1 MRKELMIPVCLLLV
15 TCTISP
21 LFAQLPAGWTSAGIG
36 NPAVAGSAQYD
47 KATDTWTIRGD
58 GTGIR
63 GTADQF
69 HYGYKTLNGDGELA
83 TRVVS
88 LDPPLADWS
97 MAGVM
102 IRVLLIPGSPSIFM
116 GISANTD
123 VKGHAITMWGRE
135 TMNGAADHESTGDVT
150 PPYWVKV
157 KRAGD
162 TFAGYSSTN
171 GKDWTER
178 YSTSAPGMPQTIYIG
193 YAVSSEVSG
202 KLLTAVFD
210 NGPMTATEPQPANG
224 TKDALAPV
232 LRWTPGA
239 TATAHDV
246 YLGTT
251 AELGSA
257 DYRGQLP
264 AAVPMYFHA
273 PGLTPG
279 ATYYWRVDE
288 IGADGKTIYRGDLW
302 SFTAQALTAY
312 LPEPADGAT
321 DASTTPT
328 LLWQPGQ
335 VATKHHLFFG
345 DDLEAV
351 TQGAPGVDRGELAAT
366 TFAPG
371 PLESLTTYYWRVDET
386 VPDGSVRTGQVWSF
400 MTCLPVDDFE
410 SYTDDEGSRVYE
422 AWIDGWTNNT
432 GSTVG
437 NPQAPFAEQTIVH
450 SGRQSL
456 PMDYNNVQSPWY
468 SEAERQ
474 WKTAQDWTLKDA
486 NTLVLYVRGA
496 APNTPVPLY
505 VAVEDKAG
513 HVGVVSY
520 ADSAL
525 VTALQWTQWKI
536 PLADFTSAGVNVAAV
551 KKLYIGAGN
560 RSKPAPGGAGR
571 IYLDDI
577 RVIKL

>member
-1 MRKELMIPVCLLLV
+1 
-15 TCTISP
+15 
-21 LFAQLPAGWTSAGIG
+21 
-36 NPAVAGSAQYD
+36 
-47 KATDTWTIRGD
+47 
-58 GTGIR
+58 
-63 GTADQF
+63 
-69 HYGYKTLNGDGELA
+69 
-83 TRVVS
+83 
-88 LDPPLADWS
+88 
-97 MAGVM
+97 
-102 IRVLLIPGSPSIFM
+102 
-116 GISANTD
+116 
-123 VKGHAITMWGRE
+123 MWGRE

-496 APNTPVPLY
+496 APNTPAPLY

-513 HVGVVSY
+513 HVGMVSHP
-520 ADSAL
+520 DPAL
-525 VTALQWTQWKI
+525 VTAQQWTQWKI
-536 PLADFTSAGVNVAAV
+536 PLADFTSAGLNVAAV
-551 KKLYIGAGN
+551 KKLYIGVGN
-560 RSKPAPGGAGR
+560 RSKPVAGGAGR

>member
-1 MRKELMIPVCLLLV
+1 MRKELMIPPCLLLV
-15 TCTISP
+15 TCTITP

-69 HYGYKTLNGDGELA
+69 HYVYKTLNGDGELA
-83 TRVVS
+83 ARVVS

-123 VKGHAITMWGRE
+123 GKDHAITMWGRE
-135 TMNGAADHESTGDVT
+135 AMNGAADHESTGDVT

-157 KRAGD
+157 RRNGD
-162 TFAGYSSTN
+162 TFAGYSSPN

-178 YSTSAPGMPQTIYIG
+178 YTTNAPGIPQTIYIG
-193 YAVSSEVSG
+193 YAVTSEVSG

-210 NGPMTATEPQPANG
+210 NGPMKATDPEPATG
-224 TKDALAPV
+224 TKDVMTPV

-239 TATAHDV
+239 TATAHDI
-246 YLGTT
+246 YFGTT
-251 AELGSA
+251 PDLGSA
-257 DYRGQLP
+257 DYQGQLP
-264 AAVPMYFHA
+264 VFATVYFHA

-288 IGADGKTIYRGDLW
+288 VGADSKTKYQGDTW
-302 SFTAQALTAY
+302 SFTAQALIAY

-328 LLWQPGQ
+328 LLWLPGQ
-335 VATKHHLFFG
+335 IATKHHLFFG
-345 DDLEAV
+345 DDRAAV
-351 TQGAPGVDRGELAAT
+351 TQGTPGVDRGELAAT
-366 TFAPG
+366 TFTPG
-371 PLESLTTYYWRVDET
+371 ALESLMTYYWRVDEI
-386 VPDGSVRTGQVWSF
+386 VPDGTVRTGQVWSF
-400 MTCLPVDDFE
+400 LTCLPLDDFE
-410 SYTDDEGSRVYE
+410 SYTDDEGSRIYE
-422 AWIDGWTNNT
+422 TWIDGWTNNT

-437 NPQAPFAEQTIVH
+437 YPKAPFAEQTIIH

-456 PMDYNNVQSPWY
+456 PMDYNNVKSPWY
-468 SEAERQ
+468 SEAERE
-474 WKTAQDWTLKDA
+474 WKTAQDWTFKDA

-496 APNTPVPLY
+496 APNTPAPLY

-513 HVGVVSY
+513 HIGIVSHP
-520 ADSAL
+520 DPAL
-525 VTALQWTQWKI
+525 TTAKQWTQWKI
-536 PLADFTSAGVNVAAV
+536 PLADFTTAGVNVTAV
-551 KKLYIGAGN
+551 KKLYIGVGN
-560 RSKPAPGGAGR
+560 RSQPAADGAGR
-571 IYLDDI
+571 VYIDDI
-577 RVIKL
+577 RLIKL

>member
-1 MRKELMIPVCLLLV
+1 MRKELMIPVCLLVV

-21 LFAQLPAGWTSAGIG
+21 LFAQLPAGWTNAGIG

-47 KATDTWTIRGD
+47 KATGTWTIRGD

-63 GTADQF
+63 GTADQC
-69 HYGYKTLNGDGELA
+69 HYVYKTLTGDGELD

-102 IRVLLIPGSPSIFM
+102 IRVLLLPGSPSIFM
-116 GISANTD
+116 GLSANTD
-123 VKGHAITMWGRE
+123 GKDHAITMWGRE
-135 TMNGAADHESTGDVT
+135 AMNDAAGDESTGDVT

-157 KRAGD
+157 KRSGD
-162 TFAGYSSTN
+162 TFAGYSSPN
-171 GKDWTER
+171 GRDWTER
-178 YSTSAPGMPQTIYIG
+178 YSTSAPGIPQTIYIG
-193 YAVSSEVSG
+193 YAVTSEVSG

-224 TKDALAPV
+224 AIDVMAPV

-246 YLGTT
+246 YFGTT
-251 AELGSA
+251 VELGSA
-257 DYRGQLP
+257 EYQGQVP
-264 AAVPMYFHA
+264 AAAPIYFYA

-288 IGADGKTIYRGDLW
+288 IGADGKTIYTGDLW

-321 DASTTPT
+321 DASTAPT
-328 LLWQPGQ
+328 LFWQPGQ
-335 VATKHHLFFG
+335 VAVKHYLFFG
-345 DDLEAV
+345 DDREAV
-351 TQGAPGVDRGELAAT
+351 AQGTAAVDKDTLAT
-366 TFAPG
+366 TTFTPG
-371 PLESLTTYYWRVDET
+371 PLESLTTYYWRVDEIL
-386 VPDGSVRTGQVWSF
+386 PDGTVRTGQVWSF
-400 MTCLPVDDFE
+400 LTCLPVDDFE
-410 SYTDDEGSRVYE
+410 SYTDAEGSRIYE
-422 AWIDGWTNNT
+422 TWIDGWTNNT

-437 NPQAPFAEQTIVH
+437 YPQAPFAEQTIVH

-456 PMDYNNVQSPWY
+456 PMDYNNVKSPWY
-468 SEAERQ
+468 SEAERE

-486 NTLVLYVRGA
+486 NTLVLYVRGVA
-496 APNTPVPLY
+496 TNAPAPFY
-505 VAVEDKAG
+505 IGIEDKAG
-513 HVGVVSY
+513 HIGVVSY
-520 ADSAL
+520 PDPAL
-525 VTALQWTQWKI
+525 VTVLQWTPWKI
-536 PLADFTSAGVNVAAV
+536 PLADFTGAGVNVAAV
-551 KKLYIGAGN
+551 KKLYLGVGN
-560 RSKPAPGGAGR
+560 RSKPVAGGAGR
-571 IYLDDI
+571 IYIDDI

>member
-1 MRKELMIPVCLLLV
+1 MRKELIFVVCLLLV
-15 TCTISP
+15 TCTMTPS
-21 LFAQLPAGWTSAGIG
+21 FAQLPAGWTSAGIG
-36 NPAVAGSAQYD
+36 NPTVAGSAQYD

-63 GTADQF
+63 GSADQF
-69 HYGYKTLNGDGELA
+69 HYVYKTLTGDGELA

-88 LDPPLADWS
+88 LDPLLADWS

-102 IRVLLIPGSPSIFM
+102 IRVLLMPGSPSIFM

-123 VKGHAITMWGRE
+123 GQDHAITMWGRE
-135 TMNGAADHESTGDVT
+135 DMNGAADHESTGNVT
-150 PPYWVKV
+150 PPCWVKV

-162 TFAGYSSTN
+162 TFSGYSSTN
-171 GKDWTER
+171 GRDWTER
-178 YSTSAPGMPQTIYIG
+178 YTTSAPGIPQTIYIG

-224 TKDALAPV
+224 TKDMMAPV

-239 TATAHDV
+239 GATAHDV

-264 AAVPMYFHA
+264 AAAPVYFYA
-273 PGLTPG
+273 SGWTPG

-302 SFTAQALTAY
+302 AFTAQALIAY

-345 DDLEAV
+345 DDREAV
-351 TQGAPGVDRGELAAT
+351 AQGTAAVDKGTLTVT
-366 TFAPG
+366 TFTPDS
-371 PLESLTTYYWRVDET
+371 LESLTTYYWRVDEI
-386 VPDGSVRTGQVWSF
+386 VPDGTVRTGQVWSF
-400 MTCLPVDDFE
+400 MTSLPLDDFE
-410 SYTDDEGSRVYE
+410 SVDQPIWEV
-422 AWIDGWTNNT
+422 WLDGWTNGT
-432 GSTVG
+432 GSQVG
-437 NPQAPFAEQTIVH
+437 YLTAPFSEQTIVH
-450 SGRQSL
+450 SGLQSL
-456 PMDYNNVQSPWY
+456 PLDYNNVNSPWY
-468 SEAERQ
+468 SEAERE
-474 WKTAQDWTLKDA
+474 WKTAQDWTLQDA
-486 NTLVLYVRGA
+486 NALVLYIHGA
-496 APNTPVPLY
+496 TTNTPAPLY

-513 HVGVVSY
+513 HVGMVSHP
-520 ADSAL
+520 DPAL
-525 VTALQWTQWKI
+525 VTARQWTSWRI
-536 PLADFTSAGVNVAAV
+536 PLADFTSAGVNVTAV
-551 KKLYIGAGN
+551 KKLYLGVGN
-560 RSKPAPGGAGR
+560 RSQPAPGGAGR
-571 IYLDDI
+571 IYIDDI
-577 RVIKL
+577 RLIKL

>member
-1 MRKELMIPVCLLLV
+1 MRKELMIPACLLLV
-15 TCTISP
+15 TCPVTS
-21 LFAQLPAGWTSAGIG
+21 LLAQLPPGWTSAGIG
-36 NPAVAGSAQYD
+36 NPTVAGSAQYD
-47 KATDTWTIRGD
+47 KAADTWTIRGD

-63 GTADQF
+63 GSADQF
-69 HYGYKTLNGDGELA
+69 HYVYKTLTGDGELA

-123 VKGHAITMWGRE
+123 GKDHAITMWGRE
-135 TMNGAADHESTGDVT
+135 AFNDAAGDESTGDVA

-162 TFAGYSSTN
+162 TFSGYSSTN
-171 GKDWTER
+171 GRDWTER
-178 YSTSAPGMPQTIYIG
+178 YTTSAPGIPPTIYIG

-224 TKDALAPV
+224 TKDMMAPV

-239 TATAHDV
+239 GATAHDV

-257 DYRGQLP
+257 DYQGQLP
-264 AAVPMYFHA
+264 AAAPVYFYA
-273 PGLTPG
+273 PGWTPG

-288 IGADGKTIYRGDLW
+288 IGADGKTIHPGDLW
-302 SFTAQALTAY
+302 TFTAQALIAY

-335 VATKHHLFFG
+335 VTTKHHLFFG
-345 DDLEAV
+345 DDRDAV
-351 TQGAPGVDRGELAAT
+351 AQGTAAVDKGTLTLT
-366 TFAPG
+366 TFTPD
-371 PLESLTTYYWRVDET
+371 PLESLTTYYWRVDEI
-386 VPDGSVRTGQVWSF
+386 VPDGTVRTGQVWSF
-400 MTCLPVDDFE
+400 LTCLPVDDFE
-410 SYTDDEGSRVYE
+410 GYTDEEGSRVYE
-422 AWIDGWTNNT
+422 TWIDGWTNNT

-437 NPQAPFAEQTIVH
+437 YPRAPFAEQTIVH

-456 PMDYNNVQSPWY
+456 PLDYNNVKSPWH

-474 WKTAQDWTLKDA
+474 WNTPQDWTFRDA

-496 APNTPVPLY
+496 AANAPAPLY

-513 HVGVVSY
+513 HVGMVAHPDTV
-520 ADSAL
+520 L
-525 VTALQWTQWKI
+525 VTSTQWTQWKI
-536 PLADFTSAGVNVAAV
+536 PLADFTDAGVNVAAV
-551 KKLYIGAGN
+551 KKLYLGVGN
-560 RSKPAPGGAGR
+560 RSKPTPGGAGR
-571 IYLDDI
+571 IYVDDI
-577 RVIKL
+577 QVIKL

>member
-1 MRKELMIPVCLLLV
+1 
-15 TCTISP
+15 
-21 LFAQLPAGWTSAGIG
+21 LPAGWTSAGIG
-36 NPAVAGSAQYD
+36 NPAVAGGAQYD
-47 KATDTWTIRGD
+47 KAADTWTIRGD

-69 HYGYKTLNGDGELA
+69 HYVYKTLNGDGELA

-123 VKGHAITMWGRE
+123 AKGHAITMWGRE
-135 TMNGAADHESTGDVT
+135 AMNGAADHESTGDVT

-157 KRAGD
+157 KRSGD
-162 TFAGYSSTN
+162 TFAGYSSPN

-178 YSTSAPGMPQTIYIG
+178 YMTSAPGMPQTTYIG
-193 YAVSSEVSG
+193 YAVTSEVGG
-202 KLLTAVFD
+202 KLFTAVFD
-210 NGPMTATEPQPANG
+210 NGPMTATEPQPADG
-224 TKDALAPV
+224 TRDVLAPV

-246 YLGTT
+246 YLGAT
-251 AELGSA
+251 AELTPA

-273 PGLTPG
+273 PGWTPG

-288 IGADGKTIYRGDLW
+288 IGADGKTTYPGDLW
-302 SFTAQALTAY
+302 SFTAQALIAY
-312 LPEPADGAT
+312 LPEPADGAP
-321 DASTTPT
+321 DASTSPT

-345 DDLEAV
+345 DNLEAV
-351 TQGAPGVDRGELAAT
+351 TQGAPGVDRGTFAAT

-371 PLESLTTYYWRVDET
+371 PLESLTTYYWRVDEI

-410 SYTDDEGSRVYE
+410 SYTNDEGSRIYE

-437 NPQAPFAEQTIVH
+437 YPKAPFAEQTIVH

-456 PMDYNNVQSPWY
+456 PMDYNNVKAPWY
-468 SEAERQ
+468 SEAERE

-496 APNTPVPLY
+496 AANTPAPLY

-513 HVGVVSY
+513 RIGIVSHSDP
-520 ADSAL
+520 AI
-525 VTALQWTQWKI
+525 VTTKQWTQWKI
-536 PLADFTSAGVNVAAV
+536 PLADLTSAGVNATAV
-551 KKLYIGAGN
+551 KKMYIGIGD
-560 RSKPAPGGAGR
+560 RSKPTAGGAGR

-577 RVIKL
+577 RVIKSGS

>member
-1 MRKELMIPVCLLLV
+1 MRKELMIPAYLLLV
-15 TCTISP
+15 TCTITP
-21 LFAQLPAGWTSAGIG
+21 LFAQLPAGWTSAGVG

-63 GTADQF
+63 GSADQF
-69 HYGYKTLNGDGELA
+69 HYVYKTLTGDGELA

-97 MAGVM
+97 MAGAM

-116 GISANTD
+116 GISVNTD
-123 VKGHAITMWGRE
+123 GKDHAITMWGRE
-135 TMNGAADHESTGDVT
+135 DMNGAAGDESTGDVT

-157 KRAGD
+157 KRTGD
-162 TFAGYSSTN
+162 TFSGYSSPN
-171 GKDWTER
+171 GRDWTER
-178 YSTSAPGMPQTIYIG
+178 YSTSAPGIPQTIYIG
-193 YAVSSEVSG
+193 YAVSSEVGG

-224 TKDALAPV
+224 TRDVMVPV

-239 TATAHDV
+239 MTTAHDV

-251 AELGSA
+251 PELGSA
-257 DYRGQLP
+257 DYQGQLP
-264 AAVPMYFHA
+264 AAVPLYFHA

-279 ATYYWRVDE
+279 ATYYWRIDE
-288 IGADGKTIYRGDLW
+288 IGADGKTVYRGDLW
-302 SFTAQALTAY
+302 SFTAQALIAY

-335 VATKHHLFFG
+335 VAIKHHLFFG
-345 DDLEAV
+345 DDHEAV
-351 TQGAPGVDRGELAAT
+351 AQGTLDVDRGELAAT
-366 TFAPG
+366 AFAPG
-371 PLESLTTYYWRVDET
+371 LLESLTTYYWRVDEI
-386 VPDGSVRTGQVWSF
+386 VPDGPVRTGQVWSF

-410 SYTDDEGSRVYE
+410 SYTDDEGGRIYE
-422 AWIDGWTNNT
+422 TWIDGWTNNT

-456 PMDYNNVQSPWY
+456 PMDYNNVKSPWY
-468 SEAERQ
+468 SEVERH
-474 WKTAQDWTLKDA
+474 WSTPQDWTFRAA

-496 APNTPVPLY
+496 AANAPAPLY

-513 HVGVVSY
+513 RVGVVSY
-520 ADSAL
+520 PDPAL
-525 VTALQWTQWKI
+525 VTVKQWTQWKI
-536 PLADFTSAGVNVAAV
+536 PLADFTSAGVNVTAV
-551 KKLYIGAGN
+551 KKLYLGVGD
-560 RSKPAPGGAGR
+560 RSRPAPGGAGR
-571 IYLDDI
+571 IYIDDI
-577 RVIKL
+577 GLIKL

>member
-1 MRKELMIPVCLLLV
+1 
-15 TCTISP
+15 
-21 LFAQLPAGWTSAGIG
+21 
-36 NPAVAGSAQYD
+36 VAGSAQYD

-69 HYGYKTLNGDGELA
+69 HYVYKMLAGDGELA

-88 LDPPLADWS
+88 LDPLLSDWS

-116 GISANTD
+116 GVSANTD
-123 VKGHAITMWGRE
+123 GKGHAITMWGRE
-135 TMNGAADHESTGDVT
+135 AMNDAAGDESTGNVT
-150 PPYWVKV
+150 PPCWVKV

-162 TFAGYSSTN
+162 TFSGYSSTN
-171 GKDWTER
+171 GRDWTER
-178 YSTSAPGMPQTIYIG
+178 YTTSAPGIPQTIYIG

-224 TKDALAPV
+224 TKDAMAPV

-246 YLGTT
+246 YLGTN

-257 DYRGQLP
+257 DYQGQLP
-264 AAVPMYFHA
+264 AAVPLYFHA

-288 IGADGKTIYRGDLW
+288 IGGDGKTIYPGDLW
-302 SFTAQALTAY
+302 TFTAQALIAY
-312 LPEPADGAT
+312 LPEPVDGAT
-321 DASTTPT
+321 DASSTPT

-335 VATKHHLFFG
+335 VAIKHHLFFG
-345 DDLEAV
+345 DDREAV
-351 TQGAPGVDRGELAAT
+351 TQGAPAVDQGTLAAT
-366 TFAPG
+366 TVTLG
-371 PLESLTTYYWRVDET
+371 PLESQTTYYWRVDEIL
-386 VPDGSVRTGQVWSF
+386 PDGTVRTGRVWSF
-400 MTCLPVDDFE
+400 LTCLPVDDFE
-410 SYTDDEGSRVYE
+410 SYTDDEGSRIYE

-437 NPQAPFAEQTIVH
+437 YPQAPFAEQTTVH

-456 PMDYNNVQSPWY
+456 PLDYNNVESPWY
-468 SEAERQ
+468 SEAARE
-474 WKTAQDWTLKDA
+474 WTTAQDWTFRDA
-486 NTLVLYVRGA
+486 NALVLYVCGTA
-496 APNTPVPLY
+496 ANTPAPLY

-513 HVGVVSY
+513 HVGLVSSP
-520 ADSAL
+520 DPAL
-525 VTALQWTQWKI
+525 VTARQWTQWKI
-536 PLADFTSAGVNVAAV
+536 PLADFAGAGVNVAAV
-551 KKLYIGAGN
+551 KKLYLGVGD
-560 RSKPAPGGAGR
+560 RGKPTPGGAGR
-571 IYLDDI
+571 IYIDDI
-577 RVIKL
+577 RLIKL